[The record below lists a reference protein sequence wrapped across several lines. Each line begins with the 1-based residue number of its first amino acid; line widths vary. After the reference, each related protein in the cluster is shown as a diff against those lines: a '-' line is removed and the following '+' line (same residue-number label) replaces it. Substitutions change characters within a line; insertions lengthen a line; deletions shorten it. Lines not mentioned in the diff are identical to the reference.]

1 MQNIQQVLLHAHLE
15 EIARKD
21 AAAWNIGWYRSVNRI
36 ESKTDKGILVSK
48 RSESGFFWVEKTIVK
63 GRPDR
68 ESGPHRVR
76 PRSSPTQTK
85 LSEHEANRGEAEKSE
100 CVSVEVFEILGQP
113 AAAIEP
119 SESALDNPTSRQKRK
134 PFGLVGAF
142 DDFDLDVRQDFG

>member
-1 MQNIQQVLLHAHLE
+1 MLKHQRYLRA
-15 EIARKD
+15 D
-21 AAAWNIGWYRSVNRI
+21 SF
-36 ESKTDKGILVSK
+36 
-48 RSESGFFWVEKTIVK
+48 SG
-63 GRPDR
+63 
-68 ESGPHRVR
+68 S
-76 PRSSPTQTK
+76 QTK

-142 DDFDLDVRQDFG
+142 DDFDLEVRKDFG

>member
-1 MQNIQQVLLHAHLE
+1 MISPSCSKMWMLLLALFMSSSHIEFGLPKN
-15 EIARKD
+15 ARRK
-21 AAAWNIGWYRSVNRI
+21 NLKLS
-36 ESKTDKGILVSK
+36 
-48 RSESGFFWVEKTIVK
+48 
-63 GRPDR
+63 
-68 ESGPHRVR
+68 VR
-76 PRSSPTQTK
+76 PRSSSTQTK

-142 DDFDLDVRQDFG
+142 DDFDLDVWQDFG